1 MIIFRETLKN
11 PRYVFLRVDESGIKI
26 ELSDNLEKFKYFNH
40 YGFIPE
46 SKDIEILRKKGVVGW
61 TGNDTWYYIMQHD
74 TWRYMNL
81 YLRIEVG
88 KAVIEKLAESVKINN
103 KLGNR
108 KSSS

>member
-1 MIIFRETLKN
+1 MIIFREMLKN
-11 PRYVFLRVDESGIKI
+11 PRYVFLQVGELGIKI
-26 ELSDNLEKFKYFNH
+26 ELSDDLEEFKYFNH

-46 SKDIEILRKKGVVGW
+46 LKDMEILKRKGVVGW

-81 YLRIEVG
+81 DLRIEVG

-108 KSSS
+108 KSPS